1 MPPLRMIN
9 FHLFLTFSWSNS
21 EPWGCYE
28 IQVIVFWLYSDIKNQ
43 DVNHFILWA
52 MHVKGPV
59 HDECF
64 SFYVICHVPL
74 TLNVVNLVI
83 RNKLIFIHNRYNL
96 LVYSLDRNSQN
107 KEVCS
112 SLQLHIQS
120 AFKLFLPKYWGIQIN
135 QVIHTSWAPF

>member
-1 MPPLRMIN
+1 
-9 FHLFLTFSWSNS
+9 
-21 EPWGCYE
+21 
-28 IQVIVFWLYSDIKNQ
+28 
-43 DVNHFILWA
+43 

-120 AFKLFLPKYWGIQIN
+120 AFKLFLPKY
-135 QVIHTSWAPF
+135 